1 MTEANIQPQLPEIET
16 AIRLRILERVKDIN
30 AKLLVRLSTAAEDL
44 GVGRHRA
51 ALGALDGIEKQIHTM
66 RTLLQLL
73 F

>member
-30 AKLLVRLSTAAEDL
+30 AKLLVRLSTAADDL
-44 GVGRHRA
+44 EEGRHRA
-51 ALGALDGIEKQIHTM
+51 ALGALDGIEKHIHTM

>member
-1 MTEANIQPQLPEIET
+1 MTETNIQPQSPEIEA
-16 AIRLRILERVKDIN
+16 AIRLRILERVTDIN
-30 AKLLVRLSTAAEDL
+30 TKLLARLSTAAEDL
-44 GVGRHRA
+44 DLGRHRA